1 MEKPKEEGNLRGV
14 VWGVQSGPLAARLIF
29 HKFEKHTRGSRC
41 VNLNFSAP
49 VRQSRVFLEGK
60 EAAWKGHWA
69 YGAEFRTTF
78 FPPSL
83 FFLLLE
89 IRGLRKCRFS
99 FLLETFNPVLDPVVT
114 RPWRSSLKKL
124 RRSLLWGRNWSYAD
138 INTLCNLISKIN
150 RLSRNSSVESFSQKS
165 RNNFSYW
172 KQLVLNKSKQWDI

>member
-1 MEKPKEEGNLRGV
+1 MEKPKEEGNLREV
-14 VWGVQSGPLAARLIF
+14 IWGVQSGPLAARLIF

-78 FPPSL
+78 FPPFFIL
-83 FFLLLE
+83 PVVGNTRLAEMPFLLL
-89 IRGLRKCRFS
+89 IGDFQS
-99 FLLETFNPVLDPVVT
+99 FCFGSCCP
-114 RPWRSSLKKL
+114 RRSSLKKL

-138 INTLCNLISKIN
+138 INTLCNLISKMN

-165 RNNFSYW
+165 RNNFRYW